1 MGRNRGEVNIGQ
13 LMRER
18 FAADDPNK
26 VVNIGFTTHAGTVA
40 AADDWDRP
48 VKHKRVNPSLAGGH
62 TCIQYSECRLC
73 TLRCSMQA
81 ES

>member
-48 VKHKRVNPSLAGGH
+48 VQHKRVNPSLAGGH
-62 TCIQYSECRLC
+62 TCIQ
-73 TLRCSMQA
+73 
-81 ES
+81 